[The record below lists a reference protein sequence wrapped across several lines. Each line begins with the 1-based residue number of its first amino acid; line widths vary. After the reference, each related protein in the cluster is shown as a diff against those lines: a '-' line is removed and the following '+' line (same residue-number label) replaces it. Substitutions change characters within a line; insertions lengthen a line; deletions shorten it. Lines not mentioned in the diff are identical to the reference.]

1 MLSCGHDTDGAAH
14 RGAGVEPLQPH
25 TEHPEWLSYFNWPAG
40 DDDDDG
46 MSELNLDAYDEETAA
61 AEVDPAKVKDLT
73 EIQTCIDSIVSK
85 LERGKVRN
93 EEDELEIADWAV
105 YFYGLSW
112 SCRTETI
119 AALAVFCALH
129 KKVRVM
135 CSAHLTLVGCAPS
148 DGLRPASVG
157 CRRVG
162 GGG

>member
-1 MLSCGHDTDGAAH
+1 
-14 RGAGVEPLQPH
+14 
-25 TEHPEWLSYFNWPAG
+25 
-40 DDDDDG
+40 
-46 MSELNLDAYDEETAA
+46 MSELNLDAYDEEEQTIVADA

-73 EIQTCIDSIVSK
+73 EIQACIDSIVSK

-129 KKVRVM
+129 KKVRVTCTIKM
-135 CSAHLTLVGCAPS
+135 RDTPIGAIWLTPEEVNTACVSDQKAHLVAASRVYNL
-148 DGLRPASVG
+148 PASVIYEFQ
-157 CRRVG
+157 
-162 GGG
+162 